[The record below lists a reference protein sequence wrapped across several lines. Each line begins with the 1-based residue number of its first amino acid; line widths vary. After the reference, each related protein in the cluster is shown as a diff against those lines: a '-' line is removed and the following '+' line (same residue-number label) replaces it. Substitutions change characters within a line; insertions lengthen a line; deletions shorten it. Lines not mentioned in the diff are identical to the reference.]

1 MSWRKRAE
9 RLRATAAP
17 LLTGPIFLEGD
28 AEELLELLRAGA
40 FASEIA
46 VTSSESAGVSSEN
59 PASIVILAI
68 ESDGRRSSIR
78 KASKMLDAM
87 QREVAPDAI
96 RIVVVQ
102 SGRSRIAPARLQRLL
117 ANEILFEVTMAIP
130 ALRKRASWRSFR
142 ERVGL
147 ATLDAAG
154 LQILRFG

>member
-9 RLRATAAP
+9 HLRATAAP
-17 LLTGPIFLEGD
+17 LLMGPILLDGD
-28 AEELLELLRAGA
+28 ADELLELLRAGA
-40 FASEIA
+40 EASDIA
-46 VTSSESAGVSSEN
+46 VTAGSRSANQAN
-59 PASIVILAI
+59 PASVVILAI
-68 ESDGRRSSIR
+68 ESEGRRSSIM
-78 KASKMLDAM
+78 KASKMLDDM
-87 QREVAPDAI
+87 KQDVAPHAI

-142 ERVGL
+142 ERAGL

-154 LQILRFG
+154 LQVLRFG